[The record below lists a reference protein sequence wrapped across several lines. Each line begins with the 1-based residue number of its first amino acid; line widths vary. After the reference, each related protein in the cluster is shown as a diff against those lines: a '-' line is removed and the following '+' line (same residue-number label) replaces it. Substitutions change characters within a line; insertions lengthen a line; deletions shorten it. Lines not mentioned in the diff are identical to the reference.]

1 MQYLWINPVSAG
13 MCEEDSLKR
22 FLERH
27 GLTRVG
33 CLKRYRRS
41 RKTNLELKT

>member
-27 GLTRVG
+27 GLPGRLGTDRPG
-33 CLKRYRRS
+33 KI
-41 RKTNLELKT
+41 